1 MEGRREPFALVD
13 HPALALGFITFIL
26 HLWVNGSYGYFRDE
40 LYFIVCGRHPAWG
53 YTDQPPLIPLIAAA
67 SDAAFHSLR
76 GLRLVPAL
84 AAAAT
89 VALAASAVRMLG
101 GRLYARWLA
110 GLVVLASGTL
120 PFWGVVLETDTLQ
133 PLAWLA
139 IAICIIKAKQH
150 DDLRWWLAAG
160 AIGGVAFL
168 AKYTVAAYLASIA
181 LGLLATPQRRL
192 LALWPPW
199 AAVLIALGIA
209 APNLLWQAANGW
221 PFVAHTAELG
231 RVRNIPF
238 SPLSFLAQEI
248 LALGPASAPVWLV
261 GLAAFAFWRRF
272 APHRWVAVSWVLLIA
287 AAVVGHARPYYLA
300 PAYPLLTAGGAV
312 ALDAW
317 LPRLAKPAFVA
328 FVLAAGALTA
338 PFVMPVMPVESY
350 IALQQWIGVRP
361 STGERVTLGVLPV
374 YYADMFGWP
383 ELAEIVG
390 KAYQALPPEDRVRA
404 VFFGR
409 NYGEAAAVDFFGAPW
424 GLPPAISAHENYF
437 MWGPRGHDGSVMLI
451 FGGSRDDLL
460 EQFRSVEP
468 VGRLDNPLGLPEESG
483 QTLWLCRDRYE
494 PLPKAWP
501 RLRRYG

>member
-1 MEGRREPFALVD
+1 
-13 HPALALGFITFIL
+13 
-26 HLWVNGSYGYFRDE
+26 
-40 LYFIVCGRHPAWG
+40 
-53 YTDQPPLIPLIAAA
+53 
-67 SDAAFHSLR
+67 
-76 GLRLVPAL
+76 
-84 AAAAT
+84 
-89 VALAASAVRMLG
+89 MLG

-139 IAICIIKAKQH
+139 IAICIIKANNTTTCVGGWRQGQSAESRSRQIH
-150 DDLRWWLAAG
+150 RRSSTWPRSRSASLRRRSAACSRFG
-160 AIGGVAFL
+160 R
-168 AKYTVAAYLASIA
+168 
-181 LGLLATPQRRL
+181 LG
-192 LALWPPW
+192 PPFF
-199 AAVLIALGIA
+199 IALGIA
-209 APNLLWQAANGW
+209 APNPLWQAANGW

-287 AAVVGHARPYYLA
+287 AAVVGHARPYHLA

-409 NYGEAAAVDFFGAPW
+409 NYGEAAAVDFFGAPL

-468 VGRLDNPLGLPEESG
+468 VGRWTIRWACPRNPAKRSG
-483 QTLWLCRDRYE
+483 SVATVMAAAEGVATSAAL
-494 PLPKAWP
+494 
-501 RLRRYG
+501 RLIVAIR